1 LTNRG
6 YVTAAY
12 GHKVYLEQALC
23 LLLSYRFQKDET
35 PFTLVTDEVLAKL
48 CSELNYN
55 KWFDKIIILGN
66 NQLHHFE
73 GKLHAALQ
81 TPYSDTIYF
90 DSDCLLIKEPETLWK
105 ELSLSSFCVPG
116 GIYTGGSYANINMTE
131 WLKHNQIAYL
141 PVFNAGVF
149 RFNNEGK
156 KIVSEALS
164 IIHEHETY
172 RLPSADGGLN
182 EQVALGIAMAKNS
195 IMPLSYYNDLHFSFF
210 NARSILKL
218 DLYNKICKFKKER
231 TWREPFIFHYTP
243 LYKAGYYYS
252 RSRKILERELNK
264 LRSHFGIQKIEFFK
278 PVLRDKLALIKRGR
292 FLIDG
297 R

>member
-1 LTNRG
+1 MANRG

-23 LLLSYRFQKDET
+23 LLLSYRFHQDEN

-48 CSELNYN
+48 CRELKYDTY
-55 KWFDKIIILGN
+55 FDKIIILGN
-66 NQLHHFE
+66 DKLHHFE

-81 TPYSDTIYF
+81 TPYDDTIYF
-90 DSDCLLIKEPETLWK
+90 DSDCLLIKEPDTLWK
-105 ELSLSSFCVPG
+105 ELSLSDFCVPG
-116 GIYTGGSYANINMTE
+116 GIYTGGTYAHINMTE
-131 WLKHNQIAYL
+131 WLKHNHISYL

-149 RFNNEGK
+149 RYNHEGK
-156 KIVSEALS
+156 KIVEAALD
-164 IIHEHETY
+164 IMKHHEQY
-172 RLPSADGGLN
+172 KLPQADGGLN
-182 EQVALGIAMAKNS
+182 EQVALGIAMSQRKV
-195 IMPLSYYNDLHFSFF
+195 MPLSYYNDLHFSFF
-210 NARSILKL
+210 NAQSVLRL
-218 DLYNKICKFKKER
+218 DIYKKICRFKKER

-252 RSRKILERELNK
+252 NSRKVLEREINK
-264 LRSHFGIQKIEFFK
+264 LRKHYGIEKVEFFK
-278 PVLRDKLALIKRGR
+278 PTLRDKMALLKRGR